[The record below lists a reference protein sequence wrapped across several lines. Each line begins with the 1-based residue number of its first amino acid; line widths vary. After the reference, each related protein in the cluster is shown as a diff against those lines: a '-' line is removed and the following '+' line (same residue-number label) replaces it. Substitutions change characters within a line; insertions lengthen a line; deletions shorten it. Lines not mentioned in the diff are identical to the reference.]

1 MRTLPLDDATA
12 QNSGGK
18 ASTLGRLRRAGIDV
32 PDGFVIPVSEFR
44 RHHTGRA
51 AQGAAQSAAPGARA
65 PDPGLVDAI
74 GAQLQRLF
82 GGADAAYLAVRS
94 SGSDEDGL
102 HRSAAGLYE
111 TVLAVR
117 GVDAVVA
124 AVARCWASLH
134 SARAAAYRDS
144 ARADQPPAGQ
154 PPADR
159 PPAMAVLVQRL
170 VDADVSGVLFTQS
183 PRVIEATPGL
193 GALLVGGQVTPDA
206 WTVDDTGII
215 ARRAGALTHR
225 LDRTG
230 EQLLSTPLPQR
241 SPRPMCLDDTTVH
254 ELDRLGR
261 SIAAILGHPAD
272 VEWAITGRRIHTIQA
287 RPITAAVTG
296 PRVRGRGIPASPGV
310 ATGTTRVLRGPRDFH
325 RVRPGD
331 ILVCRATD
339 PAWTP
344 LFTQAAG
351 IITETG
357 GLLSHAAIL
366 ARELGI
372 PAILSV
378 PEATTSYPDGTRL
391 TMDGTT
397 GRIEIPG

>member
-12 QNSGGK
+12 QTCGSK
-18 ASTLGRLRRAGIDV
+18 AGTLGRLRRAGIDV

-51 AQGAAQSAAPGARA
+51 AQGAAQSAAQGARA

-144 ARADQPPAGQ
+144 ARADQPPADQ

-215 ARRAGALTHR
+215 ARRAGTLTHR
-225 LDRTG
+225 LDRDG
-230 EQLLSTPLPQR
+230 EQLISTPLPQR
-241 SPRPMCLDDTTVH
+241 SPLPMCLDDAAVH

-287 RPITAAVTG
+287 RPITAALTG
-296 PRVRGRGIPASPGV
+296 QRGRGRGIPASPGV